1 MEYPTYV
8 LVHGA
13 WGGAWSW
20 EKFTLDLDRRDVSWR
35 TLDLPSSEVG
45 ADPTS
50 DLQGDADVVAE
61 VANGVGGPV
70 ILVGHSYAGAVI
82 TQASASIP
90 NIELLIFIAG
100 TVPQVGESHSDCA
113 RLLKVKTL
121 MDKAIKVEGDMLLL
135 DPKLAPLALYQ
146 EATPEDRAWAAE
158 QLSTQTLASFKSP
171 RTTQPNGVRSR
182 YILCRND
189 HALDP
194 SIQELMAQRCDA
206 VVEIESDHCPFLSH
220 PMELARAVLA

>member
-20 EKFTLDLDRRDVSWR
+20 EKFTLDLDRRVVSWR
-35 TLDLPSSEVG
+35 TLDLPSSQVG

-50 DLQGDADVVAE
+50 DLRADADAVAE
-61 VANGVGGPV
+61 VANRAGGPV

-82 TQASASIP
+82 AEASASIP
-90 NIELLIFIAG
+90 NVERLIYIAAS
-100 TVPQVGESHSDCA
+100 VPNVGESHSDCA
-113 RLLKVKTL
+113 RLVKVRTA
-121 MDKAIKVEGDMLLL
+121 MDKAIKVEGPLLLL

-146 EATPEDRAWAAE
+146 ECTPEDRAWAAA
-158 QLSTQTLASFKSP
+158 QLSTQTLASFRSP
-171 RTTQPNGVRSR
+171 RTSQPSGVPSR
-182 YILCRND
+182 YVLCRHD

-194 SIQELMAQRCDA
+194 SLQELMAQRCD
-206 VVEIESDHCPFLSH
+206 VVIEIQSDHCPFLSH
-220 PMELARAVLA
+220 PVELAHAVLG